1 VNVQY
6 TKFRKYPEMHYI
18 CSSIPSQQKTH
29 NRLND
34 IHKFSTPTTTR
45 SMRMRTGTEPYAN
58 EGGILLCMC
67 TSAVEMSSVLIEV
80 PGSCIVL
87 MVSCIFTVCI
97 EIAKIMLHSKY
108 VCYQINLSSNYIC
121 RLFPCKM

>member
-1 VNVQY
+1 MNVQY

-18 CSSIPSQQKTH
+18 YSSIPSQQKTH
-29 NRLND
+29 NRLNH
-34 IHKFSTPTTTR
+34 ICNFSTPTTTR

-58 EGGILLCMC
+58 EGGILLFMC
-67 TSAVEMSSVLIEV
+67 TSAVMMSSVLIEV
-80 PGSCIVL
+80 LGSCIVL

-97 EIAKIMLHSKY
+97 EIAKITLHSKY
-108 VCYQINLSSNYIC
+108 VYQIHLSSNYIC